1 MITTG
6 PPPKFNDGR
15 DILLVKTSSTVRC
28 GPGACMCPES
38 STGIGGY
45 SRRCSASAS
54 RTTSDS
60 ATVRTEDGVIGG
72 PRYTGRLSILTSW
85 RATCS
90 SRRRKS
96 IAATSRPSS
105 SPGRNP
111 EPAASW
117 DAMQSRPFREAAR
130 KAVEPVSVN
139 GIDEVRFEHAT
150 LATPVGVKDDD
161 LSGFDVPPEQD
172 EELLDQVHDMNLRL
186 VSVAFAEGN
195 KWRVSDGEQTFFVTI
210 EDEAFLA
217 RIEANEPF
225 QQGRHPQVPCPHTAV
240 AD

>member
-1 MITTG
+1 
-6 PPPKFNDGR
+6 
-15 DILLVKTSSTVRC
+15 
-28 GPGACMCPES
+28 
-38 STGIGGY
+38 
-45 SRRCSASAS
+45 
-54 RTTSDS
+54 
-60 ATVRTEDGVIGG
+60 
-72 PRYTGRLSILTSW
+72 
-85 RATCS
+85 
-90 SRRRKS
+90 
-96 IAATSRPSS
+96 
-105 SPGRNP
+105 
-111 EPAASW
+111 
-117 DAMQSRPFREAAR
+117 MQSGPLREAAR

-150 LATPVGVKDDD
+150 LPTPVRVKDDD